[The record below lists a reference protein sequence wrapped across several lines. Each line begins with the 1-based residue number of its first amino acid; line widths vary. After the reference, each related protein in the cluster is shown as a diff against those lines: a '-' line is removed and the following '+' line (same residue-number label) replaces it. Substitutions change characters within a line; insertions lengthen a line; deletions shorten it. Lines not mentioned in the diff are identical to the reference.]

1 MVAMTNA
8 AFPIFKSDDLP
19 LPTASEISQAETG
32 CFVIALPYR
41 CFTLANTAETP
52 RQVHAGS

>member
-19 LPTASEISQAETG
+19 FLTASEISQAETG

-41 CFTLANTAETP
+41 CIKLASTAGAP
-52 RQVHAGS
+52 HQVRAGS

>member
-8 AFPIFKSDDLP
+8 AFPIFKSDDLQF
-19 LPTASEISQAETG
+19 LTAREIFQAETG

-41 CFTLANTAETP
+41 CMMLANTAGAP

>member
-1 MVAMTNA
+1 MVVMTNA
-8 AFPIFKSDDLP
+8 AFPIFKSDDVPFL
-19 LPTASEISQAETG
+19 TASEIFQAETG

-41 CFTLANTAETP
+41 CFTLANTAGAP

>member
-1 MVAMTNA
+1 MVVMTNA

-19 LPTASEISQAETG
+19 FLTASEVFQAETG

-41 CFTLANTAETP
+41 CITLANTVGTP
-52 RQVHAGS
+52 RQVRAGS